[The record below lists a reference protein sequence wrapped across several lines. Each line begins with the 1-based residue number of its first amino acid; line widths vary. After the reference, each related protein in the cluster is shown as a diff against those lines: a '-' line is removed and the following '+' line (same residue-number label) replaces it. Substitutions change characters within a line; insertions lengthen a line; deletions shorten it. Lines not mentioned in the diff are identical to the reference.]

1 MDIVDD
7 ERNIAQKNYDI
18 IKNIENTL
26 ERMNDKINDIEL
38 NVKFIFLKYKEIEN
52 CDEYKNGWFFT

>member
-1 MDIVDD
+1 
-7 ERNIAQKNYDI
+7 
-18 IKNIENTL
+18 KNIENTL

-52 CDEYKNGWFFT
+52 SDEYKNGWFFT

>member
-38 NVKFIFLKYKEIEN
+38 NVKFIFLKYKEI
-52 CDEYKNGWFFT
+52 DEYKNGWFFT

>member
-38 NVKFIFLKYKEIEN
+38 NVKFIFLKHKEIEN
-52 CDEYKNGWFFT
+52 SDEYKNGWFFT

>member
-52 CDEYKNGWFFT
+52 SDEYNNDWFFT

>member
-52 CDEYKNGWFFT
+52 SDEYKNGWFFT